1 VLEIFD
7 QTFAVTSVLRS
18 IAVLVAVAG
27 VLFSLS
33 VLVIEREREI
43 GVLRAVGASRFQILA
58 IFLIQAALLGL
69 TATLSGL
76 ASGGALAMVLT
87 WVINKAF
94 FGWTIELNYPLLTL
108 AATPL
113 WLIPAAILAAL
124 LPAWRA
130 SRIAPAQAVRF
141 E

>member
-1 VLEIFD
+1 
-7 QTFAVTSVLRS
+7 
-18 IAVLVAVAG
+18 
-27 VLFSLS
+27 
-33 VLVIEREREI
+33 
-43 GVLRAVGASRFQILA
+43 
-58 IFLIQAALLGL
+58 L
-69 TATLSGL
+69 T
-76 ASGGALAMVLT
+76 
-87 WVINKAF
+87 
-94 FGWTIELNYPLLTL
+94 YPLLTL